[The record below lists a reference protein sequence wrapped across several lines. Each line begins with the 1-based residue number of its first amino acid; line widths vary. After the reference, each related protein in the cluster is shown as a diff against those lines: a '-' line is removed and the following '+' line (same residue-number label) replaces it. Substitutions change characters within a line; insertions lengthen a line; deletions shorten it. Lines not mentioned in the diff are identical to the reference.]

1 MENIIQY
8 FKIWQK
14 KRDELQL
21 ESDAASDWPDMNTLL
36 DRQMPTNNDSKG
48 TSLK

>member
-1 MENIIQY
+1 
-8 FKIWQK
+8 
-14 KRDELQL
+14 
-21 ESDAASDWPDMNTLL
+21 MNTLL